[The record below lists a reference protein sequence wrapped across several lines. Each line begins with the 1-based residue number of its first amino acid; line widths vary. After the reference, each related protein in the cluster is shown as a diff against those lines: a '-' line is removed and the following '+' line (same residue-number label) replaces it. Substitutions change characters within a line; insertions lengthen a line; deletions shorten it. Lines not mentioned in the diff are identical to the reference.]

1 MDKVLKPEHLDVDPG
16 STQATAEFNHWF
28 QTFTH
33 YLDALQNAD
42 VQHSK
47 LHILVNLISFNV
59 YQHIAN
65 INDYDNAIQILKD
78 LYVKPRNVIA
88 ARHELRMC
96 KQQASKTIDQFV
108 LRLKK
113 LSKECDCNNVT
124 GEQYRSE
131 LMRDAFIAGMLSVP
145 IRQRLLKNRE
155 LTFRQ
160 AYEQAR
166 AQEMAHKNAE
176 TFKEPITV
184 CSSTSLKDG
193 SSADGDE
200 ANFLQAALR
209 LKRTCYFCG
218 QQNHPRNACPAKE
231 AACNYC
237 NKVGHFSRVC
247 RKRLSNR
254 RTQKTDSSSS
264 AAAICESNLATI
276 SASAANN
283 STQVLCGVTLNGNSA
298 ESLMDTGSSDCYID
312 KRFAERHFF
321 KILPA
326 LGEVTLVETSVR
338 MLICGQCTAALT
350 IKGNDYSDVVF
361 NVLNNLATDV
371 IIGEK
376 IFKQHE
382 KVVFSFEG
390 DCPTL
395 TLKALSK
402 MIVPYP

>member
-1 MDKVLKPEHLDVDPG
+1 MLKPERLDVGPG
-16 STQATAEFNHWF
+16 STQATTEFNHWF

-42 VQHSK
+42 VQHSE

-65 INDYDNAIQILKD
+65 INHHDKAIQILKN

-96 KQQASKTIDQFV
+96 KQQESETIDQFV
-108 LRLKK
+108 LRLEK
-113 LSKECDCNNVT
+113 LSKDCNSKNVT

-131 LMRDAFIAGMLSVP
+131 LMHDAFIAGMLFVP

-160 AYEQAR
+160 ACKQAR
-166 AQEMAHKNAE
+166 AQKIAHKNAE

-193 SSADGDE
+193 SSADSDE

-209 LKRTCYFCG
+209 LKRACCFCA

-231 AACNYC
+231 AACNYY

-254 RTQKTDSSSS
+254 GTQKADSSSC
-264 AAAICESNLATI
+264 AAAICELNLATI

-283 STQVLCGVTLNGNSA
+283 STQVL
-298 ESLMDTGSSDCYID
+298 
-312 KRFAERHFF
+312 
-321 KILPA
+321 
-326 LGEVTLVETSVR
+326 
-338 MLICGQCTAALT
+338 
-350 IKGNDYSDVVF
+350 
-361 NVLNNLATDV
+361 
-371 IIGEK
+371 
-376 IFKQHE
+376 
-382 KVVFSFEG
+382 
-390 DCPTL
+390 
-395 TLKALSK
+395 
-402 MIVPYP
+402 